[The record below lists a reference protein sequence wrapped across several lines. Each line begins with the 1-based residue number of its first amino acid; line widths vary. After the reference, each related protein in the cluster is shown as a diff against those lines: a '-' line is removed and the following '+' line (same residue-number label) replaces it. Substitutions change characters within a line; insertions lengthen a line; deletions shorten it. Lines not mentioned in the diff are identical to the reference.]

1 MELFLGWSL
10 WAAAD
15 AGVGARQVSAFR
27 SSVTDDHHRDVGCG
41 WGAPAQ
47 MAPTLI
53 NFKCK
58 NTTKRVKTS

>member
-1 MELFLGWSL
+1 MGLFLGWSL

-27 SSVTDDHHRDVGCG
+27 SSVTDDHRDERWLWLGG
-41 WGAPAQ
+41 PAQ